1 MKFAGRPAI
10 LLSIFLLGAVAGYS
24 ETGTPTITTNEATA
38 VTASSAELHGT
49 INTGGKSVGGWFEW
63 GTTSSLGKRTDSQV
77 FADGTTSVTLVASIS
92 YLEPHTTYYFRA
104 VLYPAVAGSPN
115 LNGEIRTFTTAG
127 DAVTATNVVATTG
140 EATALT
146 SSAATLKGTVNPG
159 GGSVSAWFDWGTS
172 TSLGNRTEM
181 QTIPSGTEAVAVTLS
196 LTKLQPHTVYY
207 FRVDAYRP
215 GAYALGDIKTFTTS
229 DAPAAAPV
237 TVTTGDASGITSN
250 SATLNGKITAGG
262 SLFGGWFEYGSS
274 QSLGTRTEVQTFGE
288 SMTTVNLTQTLKNLH
303 SNTTYYF
310 RAVAYRSG
318 GTMPGDISSFTTT
331 PETPAS
337 LRVETVEAST
347 VSSLSAEL
355 RGLINPGGTTATG
368 WFEWGSSSLLSNHTT
383 AQTFDGSQPSRYS
396 FSPSNLQPNTR
407 YYFRAVGQNASGMVR
422 GEVKMFTTTRVPAT
436 PPQSISEVEAGEI
449 KSGYVVITPDASS
462 DAPTVTFTY
471 GTISR
476 GAVQSQAGIVPS
488 MMATD
493 ASMFVEVIPSISR
506 NIGVAIA
513 NPGNNVNA
521 VTVTLRDENGFVL
534 GSPTNVSVPAH
545 QQMAKFVN
553 ELFGADV
560 ISAGFRGSLRMQS
573 ASPFAVTGLRFAG
586 AVFSTLPVAV
596 TAGVPGV
603 PATTL
608 VAGPTANSPAPGTV
622 GSTTAVLIP
631 QFAIAGGWATQIA
644 FVNNTNATLVGRID
658 VFDTSGRPMPV
669 KMNGETRSTFT
680 YSIPVGG
687 TFVLA
692 PRDSNGQSPL

>member
-1 MKFAGRPAI
+1 
-10 LLSIFLLGAVAGYS
+10 
-24 ETGTPTITTNEATA
+24 
-38 VTASSAELHGT
+38 
-49 INTGGKSVGGWFEW
+49 
-63 GTTSSLGKRTDSQV
+63 
-77 FADGTTSVTLVASIS
+77 
-92 YLEPHTTYYFRA
+92 
-104 VLYPAVAGSPN
+104 
-115 LNGEIRTFTTAG
+115 
-127 DAVTATNVVATTG
+127 
-140 EATALT
+140 
-146 SSAATLKGTVNPG
+146 
-159 GGSVSAWFDWGTS
+159 
-172 TSLGNRTEM
+172 
-181 QTIPSGTEAVAVTLS
+181 
-196 LTKLQPHTVYY
+196 
-207 FRVDAYRP
+207 
-215 GAYALGDIKTFTTS
+215 
-229 DAPAAAPV
+229 
-237 TVTTGDASGITSN
+237 
-250 SATLNGKITAGG
+250 
-262 SLFGGWFEYGSS
+262 
-274 QSLGTRTEVQTFGE
+274 
-288 SMTTVNLTQTLKNLH
+288 MTTVNLTQTLKNLH
-303 SNTTYYF
+303 SNATYYF

-318 GTMPGDISSFTTT
+318 GTVPGDISSFTTMPDGT
-331 PETPAS
+331 AS
-337 LRVETVEAST
+337 LNVETIEASAL
-347 VSSLSAEL
+347 SSTSAEL
-355 RGLINPGGTTATG
+355 RGVINPGGTPATG
-368 WFEWGSSSLLSNHTT
+368 WFEWGSTSSLANHTT

-436 PPQSISEVEAGEI
+436 PPQSISEVETGEI

-513 NPGNNVNA
+513 NPGSNVNA
-521 VTVTLRDENGFVL
+521 VTLTLRDENGFVL

-608 VAGPTANSPAPGTV
+608 VAGATANSPAPGTV

-631 QFAIAGGWATQIA
+631 QFAIAGGLGTQNFFLEKNKSNARRPHA
-644 FVNNTNATLVGRID
+644 FFLNP
-658 VFDTSGRPMPV
+658 SKPMPV
-669 KMNGETRSTFT
+669 KKNGREPHHF
-680 YSIPVGG
+680 IP
-687 TFVLA
+687 
-692 PRDSNGQSPL
+692 